1 MSDIS
6 RFEALLRD
14 AAHKGATVNVK
25 PSINP
30 HYGHVEFYA
39 HIEGHDS
46 DTVDVA
52 ICNRL
57 GFLQLERSA
66 QGITG
71 PDAEAISE
79 KVATPPGIDS

>member
-25 PSINP
+25 PMVNP
-30 HYGHVEFYA
+30 HDGSVEFYA

-46 DTVDVA
+46 DTVDVS
-52 ICNRL
+52 ICHRL
-57 GFLQLERSA
+57 GFLQLLRGA
-66 QGITG
+66 DGLTG
-71 PDAEAISE
+71 ADAEAVSA
-79 KVATPPGIDS
+79 KFSGS